1 MQYPST
7 AISRKLYTFDGHGK
21 QHELETVVH
30 FTIAAIEGP
39 AVAAHQQM
47 DEAVAQGN
55 FVYDKMRYIPSS
67 LRQVTG
73 AVDDSISMYND
84 FKPIMTL
91 WSPFLDRVEQLT
103 RIVDQ
108 ISEV

>member
-7 AISRKLYTFDGHGK
+7 AISHKLYTFDGHGN
-21 QHELETVVH
+21 QHELETVLH

-39 AVAAHQQM
+39 AIAAQQQM
-47 DEAVAQGN
+47 DEVVAQGN
-55 FVYDKMRYIPSS
+55 FLYDKMRYIPSS
-67 LRQVTG
+67 LRQVTS
-73 AVDDSISMYND
+73 AVDGSISMYND

-103 RIVDQ
+103 RMVDQ